1 MPELFFSAEF
11 LPATAG
17 AVLLCAATAAARK
30 HLLRSLS
37 NSSAAGRSQK

>member
-1 MPELFFSAEF
+1 MSELFFSAEF

-17 AVLLCAATAAARK
+17 AILLGAAAAAAKK

-37 NSSAAGRSQK
+37 ENGAAGRSQK

>member
-17 AVLLCAATAAARK
+17 AVLLCAATVAARK

-37 NSSAAGRSQK
+37 KSSAVGRSQK

>member
-1 MPELFFSAEF
+1 MPELFFSAEY

-17 AVLLCAATAAARK
+17 AVLLFAATAAARK

-37 NSSAAGRSQK
+37 KSSATGRSQK

>member
-1 MPELFFSAEF
+1 MPELLFSAEF

-37 NSSAAGRSQK
+37 KCSAAGRRQK